1 MSAQKRSI
9 ADAPCR
15 SMESIRGWQGASA
28 VLRFWADNEK
38 TYSVQCSDVV
48 SGGAWTNV
56 TNIGLANVPRRLSVT
71 NNSPG
76 AQNRFYRLVTPAQ
89 P

>member
-1 MSAQKRSI
+1 M
-9 ADAPCR
+9 
-15 SMESIRGWQGASA
+15 
-28 VLRFWADNEK
+28 LRFWADNEK

-56 TNIGLANVPRRLSVT
+56 TNIGLANVPRHLSVT
-71 NNSPG
+71 NNIPG
-76 AQNRFYRLVTPAQ
+76 AQNRFYRLVTPTQ